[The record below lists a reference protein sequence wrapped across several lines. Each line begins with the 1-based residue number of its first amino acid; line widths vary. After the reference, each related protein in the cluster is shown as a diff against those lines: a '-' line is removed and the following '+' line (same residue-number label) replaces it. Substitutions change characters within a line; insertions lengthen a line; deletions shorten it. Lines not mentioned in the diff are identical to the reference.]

1 MYYNMEESG
10 VRIKK
15 LRTELEMT
23 QEEIA
28 ELVGIAQS
36 SYARIESGKKGVS
49 IDTLVAIAEVLNTS
63 LDYIILGKV
72 EQEQKINFMLENYPE
87 EKKLLAL
94 KILKG
99 ILENL

>member
-10 VRIKK
+10 VRLKK
-15 LRTELEMT
+15 LRTEMEMT

-49 IDTLVAIAEVLNTS
+49 IDTLVAIADVLNTS
-63 LDYIILGKV
+63 LDYIILGKA
-72 EQEQKINFMLENYPE
+72 EREQKINLMLENYPE
-87 EKKLLAL
+87 EKKQLAL
-94 KILKG
+94 KILMG
-99 ILENL
+99 IMENL

>member
-15 LRTELEMT
+15 LRTEMDMT

-49 IDTLVAIAEVLNTS
+49 IDTLVAITEYFIGLHHS
-63 LDYIILGKV
+63 W
-72 EQEQKINFMLENYPE
+72 
-87 EKKLLAL
+87 
-94 KILKG
+94 
-99 ILENL
+99 

>member
-36 SYARIESGKKGVS
+36 SYARIESGKGRK
-49 IDTLVAIAEVLNTS
+49 
-63 LDYIILGKV
+63 
-72 EQEQKINFMLENYPE
+72 
-87 EKKLLAL
+87 
-94 KILKG
+94 
-99 ILENL
+99 